1 MSFDGKYHQELN
13 EGDSLHVTMSIYPVP
28 SICATDQIQDWFDSL
43 GECLHWNV
51 RKQQKNFETDLASL
65 DSQEVAAALEDDK
78 ANA

>member
-1 MSFDGKYHQELN
+1 L
-13 EGDSLHVTMSIYPVP
+13 DSQNTLLCNPKISRSDI
-28 SICATDQIQDWFDSL
+28 SKFAQIQDWFDSL